1 MVRGA
6 NPGVFAFG
14 NGVCVCVLM
23 ALALQSLLVVVSL
36 ILGLSLNWLMM
47 DDVVSA
53 MLRFVV

>member
-14 NGVCVCVLM
+14 NGVCVLM